1 VSEIIQLENI
11 SKIIKNQMILKNISF
26 EVESGDYI
34 SIVGP
39 SGIGK
44 STLLSIIG
52 LLETFSD
59 GEYYYKNENV
69 RDMSDKQKA
78 HLRNKEF
85 GIITQDYALIN
96 NYSLLSNIMIPI
108 TYSKEKNTN
117 KDINSMI
124 REFGLHGKEK
134 QKAYTL
140 SGGER
145 QRTAIIRALIN
156 DPQVLLA
163 DEPTSSL
170 DVKNSQYICNI
181 LSELNESGK
190 TIIMVTH
197 DEDIAKIAKKRFV
210 FDFDGNLNEIKKT
223 SRTFVK

>member
-1 VSEIIQLENI
+1 MSKIIQLKSI
-11 SKIIKNQMILKNISF
+11 SKKIKNQMILKNINL

-44 STLLSIIG
+44 STLLNIIG

-59 GEYYYKNENV
+59 GDYHYKNENV

-78 HLRNKEF
+78 LLRNKEF

-96 NYSLLSNIMIPI
+96 NYSLLSNIKIPLA
-108 TYSKEKNTN
+108 YSKEKNTN

-124 REFGLHGKEK
+124 REFGLYGKEK

-145 QRTAIIRALIN
+145 QRTAIIRAIIN
-156 DPQVLLA
+156 DPQVILA

-197 DEDIAKIAKKRFV
+197 DEDIAKIAKRRFV
-210 FDFDGNLNEIKKT
+210 FDFDGDLNEIKN
-223 SRTFVK
+223 SSCTFVT